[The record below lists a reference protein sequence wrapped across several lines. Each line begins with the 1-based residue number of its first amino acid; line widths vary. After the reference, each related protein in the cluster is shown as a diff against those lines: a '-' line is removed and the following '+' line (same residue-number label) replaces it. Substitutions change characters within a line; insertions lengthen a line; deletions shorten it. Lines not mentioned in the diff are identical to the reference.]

1 MPDRGG
7 GDGAAVVGVIGFG
20 AGWGVSS
27 HRFGALVAI
36 RDRPARG
43 RGSPPFGAQSL
54 YANAGGFVGG
64 VFRGAPSSRHD
75 SGLLEVGRLAGR
87 THARV
92 YPLAAWPED
101 GVIVSAG
108 CLNGARHTSPGCN
121 PGYGCVERLRSV
133 GTPHRARAKTRRSGG
148 ALQRLG
154 GVGLVGATGAL
165 GAAGAAGA
173 LVPGGRP
180 KSAGRFRRVRRVFWN
195 CGFTSSAGASMSR
208 RTSSL

>member
-20 AGWGVSS
+20 AGRGVSS
-27 HRFGALVAI
+27 RGLGALVAI
-36 RDRPARG
+36 RDWTTCG
-43 RGSPPFGAQSL
+43 RGSPPFGAQSG
-54 YANAGGFVGG
+54 YASSGGFGGG

-87 THARV
+87 THARFHV
-92 YPLAAWPED
+92 VAAWPED

-133 GTPHRARAKTRRSGG
+133 GTPHRARAKTRCRCG

-154 GVGLVGATGAL
+154 GVGLVGAAGAI
-165 GAAGAAGA
+165 GTVGAAGA